1 MTQPLQPRNHVMAAA
16 DAARIT
22 ARHRALATVAG
33 ARAAGEGDLGGLFSR
48 DAIEQLMS
56 QPGAAYLRFYYG
68 RNDRGGRELVLVA
81 ADQDGNDLLD
91 QGAVALDSHWPCPPF
106 CPPSPSALRG

>member
-1 MTQPLQPRNHVMAAA
+1 MTNPLQPRTHLIDAA
-16 DAARIT
+16 DAARLT
-22 ARHRALATVAG
+22 ARHRSLATVSG
-33 ARAAGEGDLGGLFSR
+33 TRAAGEGDLGGLFTR
-48 DAIEQLMS
+48 DAILQLMN

-81 ADQDGNDLLD
+81 ADQDGNDLTGGGAAVLD
-91 QGAVALDSHWPCPPF
+91 THWPCPPF